1 MSPTAPLHR
10 ACRVAEVPGDFE
22 LVDVLETWG
31 GEPYGALLE
40 SLGPPSRVSRYSILC
55 GAPFLVFQA
64 KGDESFAG
72 PPGQLERLAERPWE
86 ALAALLARYNAR
98 LPDAPGD
105 LPFLGGAV
113 GYLGYELLHQ
123 LERIPEHATDDLGLP
138 DAYLLFFD
146 VALIADAVTGK
157 RWLVANGFDATPSGA
172 AQRADDRMAEARARL
187 DRALAARRPAPTFYV
202 PERKGRLCEISLILE
217 SIRCV
222 TDRGPYLQAVARV
235 KEQLQNGA
243 IYQACLTH
251 RLDADFNGSGSGL
264 YRILRETNPCSF
276 AAHLRFPEVE
286 VLSSSPE
293 RFLRVDRSGWAEMRP
308 IKGTRPRGRTP
319 QEDERFRGEL
329 SASEK
334 DRAENVMIVDL
345 ARNDL
350 GRVCEL
356 GTVHVPELQ
365 AIEPHPFTFQM
376 VSTVRGRI
384 RAGLGPLDV
393 VRAAFPGGS
402 MTGAP
407 KIEAMK
413 LLTRLEPVRRGIYS
427 GSVGYFD
434 FDGSL
439 DLNIVIR
446 TFVKRGDQLHFHV
459 GGGIVADST
468 AEDEYQET
476 LDKAHAL
483 VHALRIARAGSTP
496 R

>member
-1 MSPTAPLHR
+1 
-10 ACRVAEVPGDFE
+10 
-22 LVDVLETWG
+22 VLEAWSH
-31 GEPYGALLE
+31 EPYAALLE
-40 SLGPPSRVSRYSILC
+40 SLGPPSRVSRYSLLC
-55 GAPFLVFQA
+55 AAPFLVFRS
-64 KGDESFAG
+64 KGAECFAG
-72 PPGQLERLAERPWE
+72 PPGRLEKLPGEPLRE
-86 ALAALLARYNAR
+86 LAALLARYQAP
-98 LPDAPGD
+98 LAEAPGD

-123 LERIPEHATDDLGLP
+123 LERVPQNTGEDLGPP

-146 VALIADAVTGK
+146 TALVADAMTGR
-157 RWLVANGFDATPSGA
+157 RWCVANGFDTSPEA
-172 AQRADDRMAEARARL
+172 AQRQASARLAKARA
-187 DRALAARRPAPTFYV
+187 ALADALRSRPPAAATPPGQTERPA
-202 PERKGRLCEISLILE
+202 RLREDDLARE
-217 SIRCV
+217 SIRSV
-222 TDRGPYLQAVARV
+222 TGRGPYLRAIAEV
-235 KEQLQNGA
+235 KEQLRSGA

-251 RLDADFNGSGSGL
+251 RLDAGYEGSGL
-264 YRILRETNPCSF
+264 ALYRVLREANPSPFSAC
-276 AAHLRFPEVE
+276 LRFPGVE

-293 RFLRVDRSGWAEMRP
+293 RFLRVDRSGWAELRP

-319 QEDERFRGEL
+319 EEDARLREALAG
-329 SASEK
+329 SEK

-376 VSTVRGRI
+376 VSTVRGRL
-384 RAGLGPLDV
+384 RQGLGPLDV

-413 LLTRLEPVRRGIYS
+413 LISRLEPVRRGIYS
-427 GSVGYFD
+427 GSLGYFD

-446 TFVKRGDQLHFHV
+446 TFVKLGDRLHFHV
-459 GGGIVADST
+459 GGAIVADSD
-468 AEDEYQET
+468 ADDEYQET

-483 VHALRIARAGSTP
+483 VQALRAART
-496 R
+496 RT